1 MRRLTAYE
9 KRLLTR
15 AVYERGALAYLDVV
29 RSVGESPEQRARASS
44 TCTRNSAPRGPR
56 CGSRPRDGGVLAA
69 VRAGGV
75 LSLDWHAPGAEMRIQ
90 VDRVFADASGAIA
103 SLEITDVLADQAEQY
118 VGVHSNKF

>member
-1 MRRLTAYE
+1 MRPTSRVASAVPALLILLVACGGASAYQSHAGGTG
-9 KRLLTR
+9 LF
-15 AVYERGALAYLDVV
+15 DVHPKLG
-29 RSVGESPEQRARASS
+29 SARAEVRLSGRATAACS
-44 TCTRNSAPRGPR
+44 PR
-56 CGSRPRDGGVLAA
+56 CE
-69 VRAGGV
+69 AGGV

>member
-1 MRRLTAYE
+1 M
-9 KRLLTR
+9 
-15 AVYERGALAYLDVV
+15 DVV
-29 RSVGESPEQRARASS
+29 RSVGESPEAKGTGLFDVHPKLGAARAEVRLSGRATAACS
-44 TCTRNSAPRGPR
+44 PR
-56 CGSRPRDGGVLAA
+56 CE
-69 VRAGGV
+69 AGGV

>member
-1 MRRLTAYE
+1 MSGRLRAGRA
-9 KRLLTR
+9 RLLGCRALNGRFSRNRGHGFVRRAPETR
-15 AVYERGALAYLDVV
+15 PARRRV
-29 RSVGESPEQRARASS
+29 RLSGRATAACS
-44 TCTRNSAPRGPR
+44 PR
-56 CGSRPRDGGVLAA
+56 CD
-69 VRAGGV
+69 AGGV